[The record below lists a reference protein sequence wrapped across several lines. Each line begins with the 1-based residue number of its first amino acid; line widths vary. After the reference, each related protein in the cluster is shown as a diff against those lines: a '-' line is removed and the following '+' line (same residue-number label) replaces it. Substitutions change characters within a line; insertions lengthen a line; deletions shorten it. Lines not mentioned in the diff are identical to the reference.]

1 MIRDIS
7 GEGDEQMVSLITVK
21 GSGMLRS
28 RRYTPSPSPSP
39 SAASVDATS
48 DASSSESE
56 EADVSLESN
65 DSEEGEERSDEDDP
79 YESFSIDDLRGF
91 NDASD
96 VETFYSLFESI
107 VCFKREKEFKHFCTF
122 FLFLLLVNGFFCG

>member
-1 MIRDIS
+1 MFGNIS
-7 GEGDEQMVSLITVK
+7 GEGDEQMASPITVK

-48 DASSSESE
+48 DTSSSESE
-56 EADVSLESN
+56 EADVSMETN
-65 DSEEGEERSDEDDP
+65 DTDEGEKRSDERGP
-79 YESFSIDDLRGF
+79 YESFTIDDLRGL

-107 VCFKREKEFKHFCTF
+107 VC
-122 FLFLLLVNGFFCG
+122 

>member
-1 MIRDIS
+1 MFGNIS
-7 GEGDEQMVSLITVK
+7 GEGDEQMASLITVK

-48 DASSSESE
+48 DTSSSESE
-56 EADVSLESN
+56 EADVSMETN
-65 DSEEGEERSDEDDP
+65 DTDEGEERSDERGP
-79 YESFSIDDLRGF
+79 YESFTIDDLRGL

-107 VCFKREKEFKHFCTF
+107 VC
-122 FLFLLLVNGFFCG
+122 